1 MEEIVRI
8 LYATLLALSSL
19 ASVSGN
25 LLLLLLLLLNKELR
39 TDTLGL
45 TLSFSLSDLAL
56 GMFITPLGAYNGLT
70 CLSGS
75 NSGGPVCQGSAFVF
89 VLLQTASIF
98 SFNWMTVNRFTE
110 ICFAL
115 SYDTI
120 WTPGRR
126 RAVLVL
132 VWTLCFVMAAMP
144 LLGFGTYVYSESRF
158 LCCPSFTPDNR
169 CFVAAWISV
178 GVTIPI
184 FSTCSLY
191 GYMVYVA
198 RKQARRGTFMCNELH
213 CFYVPANNFLRS
225 SMVMITVLVCLLVC
239 WLPYISVGLYE
250 TFSGVP
256 SPAGVPALSTWLV
269 LSNAALNPWI
279 TCMTQT
285 RYRATACRLLG
296 RIILCPRSKNLLEA
310 HHQTSAFHLDP
321 TANAITTTTTSSPT
335 PNTPAQ

>member
-1 MEEIVRI
+1 MFLEIWRKKLLLRKSEFEPNSLMCFLFCVQKMEDTVRI
-8 LYATLLALSSL
+8 LYTTLMALSSL

-56 GMFITPLGAYNGLT
+56 GMFIIPIGAYNGLT
-70 CLSGS
+70 CLAGS

-89 VLLQTASIF
+89 ILLQTASIF
-98 SFNWMTVNRFTE
+98 SFNWVTVNRFTE

-158 LCCPSFTPDNR
+158 LCSPSFTPDNR
-169 CFVAAWISV
+169 CFVAAWILV
-178 GVTIPI
+178 GVAIPI

-225 SMVMITVLVCLLVC
+225 SLVMITVLGEFICYTDSFLPVFTTLITKISASMHFNYCIYIMTGQAFGCMGRFQESCWCCYDNINPAVILL
-239 WLPYISVGLYE
+239 L
-250 TFSGVP
+250 
-256 SPAGVPALSTWLV
+256 
-269 LSNAALNPWI
+269 
-279 TCMTQT
+279 
-285 RYRATACRLLG
+285 
-296 RIILCPRSKNLLEA
+296 
-310 HHQTSAFHLDP
+310 
-321 TANAITTTTTSSPT
+321 
-335 PNTPAQ
+335 

>member
-1 MEEIVRI
+1 MNKEAPSEEIRQSAFQPNSLMCFPFCVQMEDIVRI
-8 LYATLLALSSL
+8 LYTTLMALSSL

-25 LLLLLLLLLNKELR
+25 LLLLLILLLNKELR

-56 GMFITPLGAYNGLT
+56 GTFIIPIGAYNSLT
-70 CLSGS
+70 CLAGSTSGS
-75 NSGGPVCQGSAFVF
+75 PVCQGSAFVF

-132 VWTLCFVMAAMP
+132 VWTSCFVMAAMP

-169 CFVAAWISV
+169 CFVAAWILV
-178 GVTIPI
+178 GVAIPI
-184 FSTCSLY
+184 FSTCCLY

-225 SMVMITVLVCLLVC
+225 SMVMITVLGEFVCYMDSFLALF
-239 WLPYISVGLYE
+239 I
-250 TFSGVP
+250 TF
-256 SPAGVPALSTWLV
+256 
-269 LSNAALNPWI
+269 I
-279 TCMTQT
+279 TV
-285 RYRATACRLLG
+285 
-296 RIILCPRSKNLLEA
+296 S
-310 HHQTSAFHLDP
+310 QTSDWNKHW
-321 TANAITTTTTSSPT
+321 SRHY
-335 PNTPAQ
+335 